1 MCYVFNKGTPFTARH
16 FPLNTSFL
24 LLLLSFLVFSYSYK
38 NSDTIFATSRFILFI
53 TMLSKIASLRIVRT
67 LPRAINRS
75 IRAVV
80 FPAFCTSFHSVSLS
94 RFRAMQHPSTYQPHS
109 FLRCFSLDGSAST
122 YLQEEMDA
130 CTSFDAAVDLIPVFP
145 VFFVISL

>member
-24 LLLLSFLVFSYSYK
+24 LL
-38 NSDTIFATSRFILFI
+38 
-53 TMLSKIASLRIVRT
+53 
-67 LPRAINRS
+67 PNRS

-122 YLQEEMDA
+122 NLQEEIDA